1 MKTYY
6 DLRFAW
12 KRSCIEIRP
21 NIKLIDYLDYWLP
34 FWHRRL
40 PEDTKFSVK
49 AGKKEYDIIGVN
61 RCMDLHMYSN
71 GLIYVL
77 NQFTDMSKY
86 CYKID
91 LSDVIKEY
99 YVIYNLPTNRWISA
113 KESKRWLNDP
123 WLDFPRIRFII
134 GKNDYKVFSTNERGG
149 LLVSE
154 EVKRAIEK
162 AKITNVEF
170 EEAYGYTPEEALEW
184 ARENPDLADD
194 FADKA
199 WFKKLLSK

>member
-1 MKTYY
+1 MITYY
-6 DLRFAW
+6 EMNFGW
-12 KRSCIEIRP
+12 KRSCIEIEP
-21 NIKLIDYLDYWLP
+21 NIDIIDYISYFKP
-34 FWHRRL
+34 FEHRRI
-40 PEDTKFSVK
+40 PEDMKFRVK
-49 AGKKEYDIIGVN
+49 AFKKEYDIIGVYE
-61 RCMDLHMYSN
+61 CMTIHMYSN

-77 NQFTDMSKY
+77 SQFTDMSKY

-91 LSDVIKEY
+91 VLDVIKEY
-99 YVIYNLPTNRWISA
+99 YVIYNLPTNRMIND
-113 KESKRWLNDP
+113 KEFDCWMNNPSLGIP
-123 WLDFPRIRFII
+123 PIRFII
-134 GKNDYKVFSTNERGG
+134 DENDYKVFSMDKR
-149 LLVSE
+149 LSILVSE
-154 EVKRAIEK
+154 EVKQALKK